1 MESQQWWYNV
11 VSLAMDEQL
20 SRNVYSEYFKE
31 KADHFFGY
39 VYEVSMLKSEWKLY
53 VAGDTKSSKS
63 DQKI

>member
-31 KADHFFGY
+31 KADQFFGY
-39 VYEVSMLKSEWKLY
+39 VYEVSMLKSE
-53 VAGDTKSSKS
+53 
-63 DQKI
+63 